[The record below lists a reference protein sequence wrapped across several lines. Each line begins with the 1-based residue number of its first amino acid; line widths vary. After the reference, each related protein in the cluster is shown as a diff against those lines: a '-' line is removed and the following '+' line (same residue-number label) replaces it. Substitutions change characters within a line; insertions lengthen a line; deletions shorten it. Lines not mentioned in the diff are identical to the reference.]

1 MFANSVRQGLRT
13 ASRSSAR
20 AFSTLPARAAARPNL
35 RAGLAVGAAV
45 AGYAMYE
52 ASRSPLLLE
61 SKTIAGEKGT
71 ASERSFVMIK
81 PDGVSRQLVGK
92 IISRFEE
99 RGYKLVAIKSLTP
112 SPALAKEHYS
122 DLSARPFYNGL
133 VKYITSGT
141 PVVAM
146 VWEGKDV
153 IKQGRRIVGATNPQE
168 ADPGS
173 VRGQYAVSVGRNLIH
188 ASDAFDSATKEIGLW
203 FAEEEL
209 SDYEPIAWPWVMAD
223 N

>member
-1 MFANSVRQGLRT
+1 MFSSTLRTSARMASRASVR
-13 ASRSSAR
+13 
-20 AFSTLPARAAARPNL
+20 AFTTARAAPSTKVYTSLAA
-35 RAGLAVGAAV
+35 AGVVSFAAYQAAQYPVRLEGA
-45 AGYAMYE
+45 
-52 ASRSPLLLE
+52 
-61 SKTIAGEKGT
+61 KTIAGEKGT

-112 SPALAKEHYS
+112 SPALAKEHYI
-122 DLSARPFYNGL
+122 DLASRPFYAGL

-146 VWEGKDV
+146 VWEGKD
-153 IKQGRRIVGATNPQE
+153 IIRQGRRIVGATNPLE
-168 ADPGS
+168 SDPGS

-188 ASDAFDSATKEIGLW
+188 ASDGFDSATKEIGLW
-203 FAEEEL
+203 FDEAEL
-209 SDYEPIAWPWVMAD
+209 SEYEPIAWPWVMAD